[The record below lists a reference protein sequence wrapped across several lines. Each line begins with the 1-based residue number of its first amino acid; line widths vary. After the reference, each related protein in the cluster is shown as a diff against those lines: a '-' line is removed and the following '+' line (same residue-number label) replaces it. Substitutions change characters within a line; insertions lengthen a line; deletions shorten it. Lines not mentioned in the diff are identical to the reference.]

1 VLLDLRERARFYASL
16 TDLGLPRA
24 SSGAPSA
31 VSVSKPAVASRSAT
45 PSSASAPVPAPASGP
60 LGDPAAGLQAIREDL
75 GDCQRCKLAGGRKTI
90 VFGQGNPGA
99 RLMFVGEAP
108 GADEDE
114 QGLAFV
120 GRAGQ
125 LLTKIIEAIGLRR
138 EDVYIANV
146 LKCLRYN
153 TLVHLESGKWERIGR
168 LVAQRYAD
176 RVMSVNGEGELVPKR
191 VIGWHRSPLGGRRVF
206 RLSHASS
213 AVRGGS
219 RAVTW
224 LTEDHEVLSARG
236 WVHAACLEPQDQV
249 AVGQGLSRVAW
260 EVVAGSLLGD
270 GTVPRGNAH
279 LALVHSARQEEYV
292 RLKARA
298 LAELRPVIGHG
309 AATARRGG
317 RRHPTVGCR
326 TRASRALQVVRSK
339 FYSATGKV
347 VPRDVRMTRRMLAV
361 WFLDD
366 GYTRTKSERCAL
378 AEIACHSFQAAD
390 IEHLLYVLN
399 RDLGV
404 EGYVRPSVP
413 GRIQFDCPATLR
425 VSELVAPYC
434 PPSMRYKLHPRVR
447 ETIPFD
453 ETLYEPGAP
462 LTVYDQVVVEPVEF
476 RGADQSFFCLDVEDT
491 HSFVTSGGVVH
502 NCRPPQNRNPEPDE
516 ILSCQPFL
524 EQQIEA
530 IRPTVLVGLG
540 KFAAQ
545 WLLQTAEPITR
556 LRGRLGDYPRGG
568 AGAPIK
574 VMATYHPAYLLRNP
588 GAKKDVWED
597 MKVVRDLLKE

>member
-1 VLLDLRERARFYASL
+1 
-16 TDLGLPRA
+16 
-24 SSGAPSA
+24 
-31 VSVSKPAVASRSAT
+31 
-45 PSSASAPVPAPASGP
+45 
-60 LGDPAAGLQAIREDL
+60 
-75 GDCQRCKLAGGRKTI
+75 
-90 VFGQGNPGA
+90 VFGQGDPRA

-138 EDVYIANV
+138 EDVFIANV

-153 TLVHLESGKWERIGR
+153 TLVQLEGGTWERIGR
-168 LVAQRYAD
+168 LVAQRYAG

-191 VIGWHRSPLGGRRVF
+191 VIGWYRSPLGGRRVY

-213 AVRGGS
+213 AGRGGN

-224 LTEDHEVLSARG
+224 LTEDHEVLTGRG
-236 WVHAACLEPQDQV
+236 WVHAACLEPRDEV
-249 AVGQGLSRVAW
+249 AVGQGFSRVAW
-260 EVVAGSLLGD
+260 EVVAGTLLGD
-270 GTVPRGNAH
+270 GTVPRSTAH
-279 LALVHSARQEEYV
+279 LALVHSARQEEYI

-309 AATARRGG
+309 EATARRDG
-317 RRHPTVGCR
+317 RRHPTVSCR
-326 TRASRALQVVRSK
+326 TRASRALQVIRRK
-339 FYSATGKV
+339 FYSPAGKV
-347 VPRDVRMTRRMLAV
+347 VPRDLRMTARTLAI

-366 GYTRTKSERCAL
+366 GYTRVKSGRCVL
-378 AEIACHSFQAAD
+378 AEIACHSFPAAD
-390 IEHLLYVLN
+390 IEHLLYVLH
-399 RDLGV
+399 RDLSV
-404 EGYVRPSVP
+404 DAYVRPSDP
-413 GRIQFDCPATLR
+413 GRIQFDCLATLR
-425 VSELVAPYC
+425 VSELVAPFC

-447 ETIPFD
+447 ETIPFN
-453 ETLYEPGAP
+453 EALYEPGAP
-462 LTVYDQVVVEPVEF
+462 ATLYDQVVVEPVDF
-476 RGADQSFFCLDVEDT
+476 RGTDRSFFCLDVEDT

-502 NCRPPQNRNPEPDE
+502 NCRPPQNRNPETDE

-524 EQQIEA
+524 ERQIET

-545 WLLQTAEPITR
+545 WLLKTAEPITR
-556 LRGRLGDYPRGG
+556 LRGRLGEYD
-568 AGAPIK
+568 AGPTAGRIK